1 MPRTPQQFE
10 EIRNEKRK
18 LIMDVALD
26 HFANEGYLPT
36 SISHIAQTAGISKG
50 LMYNYFKSKEDLL
63 KCILNTLID
72 EIMVAFDTDND
83 DVISEE
89 EALNFFDF
97 YFDMLKNKRE
107 QLKLYYQLS
116 VQPQVFSF
124 MIDSQ
129 FNPSAIKKQ
138 KLLYEY
144 LLRNSNTT
152 PEIGMI
158 NISSVIKGFSLEYV
172 FSPEMFPDEI
182 FYKYREYLKDTL
194 IRNK

>member
-182 FYKYREYLKDTL
+182 FYQYREYLKDTL

>member
-1 MPRTPQQFE
+1 MPRTPKQFE
-10 EIRNEKRK
+10 EIRKEKRK

>member
-1 MPRTPQQFE
+1 MPRTPKQFE
-10 EIRNEKRK
+10 EIRKEKRK

-144 LLRNSNTT
+144 LLRNSNAA

-182 FYKYREYLKDTL
+182 FYQYREYLKDTL

>member
-50 LMYNYFKSKEDLL
+50 LMYNYFKSKEELL
-63 KCILNTLID
+63 KCILDTLID
-72 EIMVAFDTDND
+72 EIMVVFDTDND
-83 DVISEE
+83 DVVSEE

-116 VQPQVFSF
+116 VQPQVVSF
-124 MIDSQ
+124 MINSQ

-144 LLRNSNTT
+144 LLRHSNVA

-158 NISSVIKGFSLEYV
+158 NISSVIKGFSMEYV

>member
-1 MPRTPQQFE
+1 MPRTPKQFE
-10 EIRNEKRK
+10 EIRKEKRK

-182 FYKYREYLKDTL
+182 FYQYREYLKDTL

>member
-1 MPRTPQQFE
+1 MPRSPEQYQ
-10 EIRNEKRK
+10 EIRNEKKK

-63 KCILNTLID
+63 KCILDTLMD
-72 EIMVAFDTDND
+72 EIMVAFDTNND
-83 DVISEE
+83 DVVSEE

-116 VQPQVFSF
+116 VQPQVVSF
-124 MIDSQ
+124 MINSQ
-129 FNPSAIKKQ
+129 FNPSSIKKQ

-144 LLRNSNTT
+144 LLRNSNAA

-172 FSPEMFPDEI
+172 FAPEMFPDEV
-182 FYKYREYLKDTL
+182 FYKYREYLKNTF